1 MYRLYGLPAGA
12 IYSHLTSSHYLLK
25 VHTTPVSVIVKT
37 CSYMQWDLAMYKCLK
52 DDLFI
57 SDYIQAVVLSEFW
70 LMLLNLDIYSP
81 M

>member
-1 MYRLYGLPAGA
+1 
-12 IYSHLTSSHYLLK
+12 
-25 VHTTPVSVIVKT
+25 
-37 CSYMQWDLAMYKCLK
+37 MYKCLK

-70 LMLLNLDIYSP
+70 LMLLNLDIYSL